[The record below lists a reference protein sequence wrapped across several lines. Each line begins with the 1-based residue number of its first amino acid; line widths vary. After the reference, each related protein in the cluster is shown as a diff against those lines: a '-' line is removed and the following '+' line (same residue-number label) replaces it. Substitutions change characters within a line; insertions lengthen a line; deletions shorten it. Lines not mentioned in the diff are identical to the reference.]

1 MSRIISFP
9 QAFALNKGANYA
21 FNASFLGLPIRTLTN
36 PSGYQFTQPAFK
48 TPAANLYDT
57 SSPTYTLANTS
68 NSGSAG
74 LVYYKG
80 GNLVNVAIKWTNGKS
95 LGNWYQIQR
104 HSNTFTD
111 GSVSSDG
118 KVLRITCGNTTSLLN
133 RSLIHDTK
141 FQRSGAEITETSATV
156 VGYLQPTDTVD
167 TSVYFKGYVEPFNF
181 NGVSSVDPNRRVGSH
196 TIFFVGYRYLH
207 TQSGDGLLS
216 SVPLDTYTSSA
227 KGWGF
232 QAIRK
237 DNTNFNWYC
246 IVIADIEALTQ
257 EAAICYAVDTGVSA
271 FATNSLLVTYE
282 SGTITW
288 KVNNVQVATLNTA
301 NLASQGHVLQNGT
314 GNALYACVASMKG
327 GPSSTIPGQFTIAV
341 QEAAVFRSLTHINSG
356 NTGGTPAN
364 RFEDTD
370 TEVTSTDTDY
380 HTTGLQLLKKLK

>member
-9 QAFALNKGANYA
+9 QAFALNKGANYS
-21 FNASFLGLPIRTLTN
+21 FNAAFTGLPIKTLTN
-36 PSGYQFTQPAFK
+36 PSGYQFTQPAFQ
-48 TPAANLYDT
+48 TPAANLYNTT
-57 SSPTYTLANTS
+57 SPIYSLANTS

-74 LVYYKG
+74 LIYYNG

-104 HSNTFTD
+104 HSNTNTF
-111 GSVSSDG
+111 GSVSSNG
-118 KVLRITCGNTTSLLN
+118 KVLRITCGNTTSLNN

-141 FQRSGAEITETSATV
+141 FQRNGSEITETSGTV

-181 NGVSSVDPNRRVGSH
+181 NEVSSVDPNRRVGSH
-196 TIFFVGYRYLH
+196 TIFFVGYRYFH
-207 TQSGDGLLS
+207 TQIGDGLLS

-237 DNTNFNWYC
+237 DNANFNWYC
-246 IVIADIEALTQ
+246 IVVADVEAATQ
-257 EAAICYAVDTGVSA
+257 ESHICYAVDTGVSA
-271 FATNSLLVTYE
+271 FATNSLLVRYE

-288 KVNNVQVATLNTA
+288 TVNNVQVATLNTA
-301 NLASQGHVLQNGT
+301 DLATQGHVLQNGAT
-314 GNALYACVASMKG
+314 NALYACVVSMKG
-327 GPSSTIPGQFTIAV
+327 GPTTAIPGQFTIAV
-341 QEAAVFRSLTHINSG
+341 QEAAVFRSLSHINSG
-356 NTGGTPAN
+356 NGGSPAN

-380 HTTGLQLLKKLK
+380 HTTGIQLLKKLK